1 MRGRRARVAGLIALG
16 AAVLAGAASALV
28 PDDPDATHWSYA
40 ALNLPR
46 AWDLTTG
53 SPRVVIAVV
62 DSGVQVDHSELAGA
76 VATGYDFVV
85 DESGAAP
92 VDGHGTAVAG
102 AAAARGGNGV
112 GGVGSCPACT
122 VLPLQVV
129 GRDGIA
135 RNTDVAE
142 AIDYAVDQGAAVVN
156 VSLIGPN
163 SPQRLRDSII
173 RARAAGVLVVAA
185 AGNEGNEMPM
195 YPAAFEEATSVAA
208 MALTGELAPYS
219 SRGTW
224 VDLAAPEC
232 TPVPVLGGGTGIGC
246 ATSVSAPLISGI
258 VGLMRAQAPSAYVV
272 DIEGALIRTAL
283 ERRVQGTK
291 TGIPD
296 AEAALRLLGSIER
309 NIEPVILGEPVVGR
323 VLEAFT
329 RIWAGAGLSLG
340 YQWER
345 CLRGN
350 CTPIAGATGPRLAL
364 TRADGGH
371 RIRVG
376 VSLDGVTT
384 TTLQTAAVAM
394 APRNVDPPSIV
405 GRARVGARLLSR
417 LGTWEGTTLRYSIL
431 WFRCRERSCAS
442 VGRGATYRVRT
453 ADRGSRLRVEVTA
466 TNAVGLAFARSK
478 SSNVVH

>member
-1 MRGRRARVAGLIALG
+1 MRGRRARVAAVVALG

-28 PDDPDATHWSYA
+28 PDDPDASHWSYS

-46 AWDLTTG
+46 AWDLMTG

-62 DSGVQVDHSELAGA
+62 DSGVQDDHPELAGA
-76 VATGYDFVV
+76 AIPGYDFVE
-85 DESGAAP
+85 DRPGAVP

-102 AAAARGGNGV
+102 AAAARGGNGI
-112 GGVGSCPACT
+112 GGVGSCPGCS

-135 RNTDVAE
+135 RNTDIAE
-142 AIDYAVDQGAAVVN
+142 AIDYAVDHGAAVVN

-185 AGNEGNEMPM
+185 AGNDGNERPLF
-195 YPAAFEEATSVAA
+195 PAAFEEATSVAA
-208 MALTGELAPYS
+208 MAPTGELASYS
-219 SRGTW
+219 SRGPW

-232 TPVPVLGGGTGIGC
+232 TPVPVLGGGSGIGC

-258 VGLMRAQAPSAYVV
+258 IGLMRAQAPFAHVV
-272 DIEGALIRTAL
+272 DIEDALLRTAYN
-283 ERRVQGTK
+283 RPVQGTSV
-291 TGIPD
+291 GIPD
-296 AEAALRLLGSIER
+296 AEAALRLLGSPDPR
-309 NIEPVILGEPVVGR
+309 LEPVILGAPVVGR

-329 RIWAGAGLSLG
+329 GIWAGAGVPVE

-350 CTPIAGATGPRLAL
+350 CTPIAGATGPRLTL

-371 RIRVG
+371 RMRVG
-376 VSLDGVTT
+376 ASMDGATT
-384 TTLQTAAVAM
+384 TMTLQTTAVAM
-394 APRNVDPPSIV
+394 APRLLGRPSIAGV
-405 GRARVGARLLSR
+405 PRVGARLVAR
-417 LGTWEGTTLRYSIL
+417 RGTWAGTSLRYSVTWL
-431 WFRCRERSCAS
+431 RCRLQCTPS
-442 VGRGATYRVRT
+442 GRGPAYSVRA
-453 ADRGSRLRVEVTA
+453 ADRGFGLRVEVTA
-466 TNAVGLAFARSK
+466 ANAVGLVSARSARTA
-478 SSNVVH
+478 VVR

>member
-1 MRGRRARVAGLIALG
+1 MRGRRARIAALVALG

-28 PDDPDATHWSYA
+28 PDDPGATHWSYG

-62 DSGVQVDHSELAGA
+62 DSGVQEDHPELAGA
-76 VATGYDFVV
+76 AIPGYDFVE
-85 DESGAAP
+85 DRPGATP

-102 AAAARGGNGV
+102 AAAARGGNAI
-112 GGVGSCPACT
+112 GGVGSCPECAI
-122 VLPLQVV
+122 LPLQVV

-135 RNTDVAE
+135 RNTDIAE
-142 AIDYAVDQGAAVVN
+142 AIDYAVDRGAAVVN
-156 VSLIGPN
+156 ISLIGPN

-185 AGNEGNEMPM
+185 AGNEGNEIRM
-195 YPAAFEEATSVAA
+195 YPAAFDEATSVAA
-208 MALTGELAPYS
+208 MTPTGELARYS
-219 SRGTW
+219 SRGPW
-224 VDLAAPEC
+224 VDFAAPEC

-258 VGLMRAQAPSAYVV
+258 VGLMRTQAPSAYVV
-272 DIEGALIRTAL
+272 DIESALVRTAL
-283 ERRVQGTK
+283 ERRVEGTK

-296 AEAALRLLGSIER
+296 AEAALRLLGSTER
-309 NIEPVILGEPVVGR
+309 DIEPVILGEPVVGR

-329 RIWAGAGLSLG
+329 QIWAGAGLSVE

-350 CTPIAGATGPRLAL
+350 CSSIAGATGPRLAL
-364 TRADGGH
+364 TRADSGH
-371 RIRVG
+371 RVRVG
-376 VSLDGVTT
+376 VSLNGVTT
-384 TTLQTAAVAM
+384 TSLQTAAVAM

-405 GRARVGARLLSR
+405 GRSRVGARLLAR
-417 LGTWEGTTLRYSIL
+417 LGAWEGTTLRYSVL
-431 WFRCRERSCAS
+431 WFRCRGQSCAS
-442 VGRGATYRVRT
+442 DGRGATYRVRP

-466 TNAVGLAFARSK
+466 TNAVGLASARSK
-478 SSNVVH
+478 SSNVVR